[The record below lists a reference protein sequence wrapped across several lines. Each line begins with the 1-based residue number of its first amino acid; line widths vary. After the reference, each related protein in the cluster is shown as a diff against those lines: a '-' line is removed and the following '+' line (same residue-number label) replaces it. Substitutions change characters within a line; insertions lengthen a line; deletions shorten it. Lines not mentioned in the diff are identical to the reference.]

1 MGSPNKIEILFSDH
15 KKSITQSKRKMTD
28 NLETQVL
35 ENGLLIEDIIF
46 ELRTEKICINAL
58 KWAIQRYNTNDYIVR
73 REMGARIM
81 KSFPNDILITG
92 FVMGHLT
99 DFS

>member
-1 MGSPNKIEILFSDH
+1 MW
-15 KKSITQSKRKMTD
+15 
-28 NLETQVL
+28 
-35 ENGLLIEDIIF
+35 IIF
-46 ELRTEKICINAL
+46 FL
-58 KWAIQRYNTNDYIVR
+58 DYIVR

-81 KSFPNDILITG
+81 KSFPNDSLITG

>member
-1 MGSPNKIEILFSDH
+1 MGVWGLPIKLKCFSLVIR
-15 KKSITQSKRKMTD
+15 KVFIRRNVRLRNTSIGKWTT
-28 NLETQVL
+28 
-35 ENGLLIEDIIF
+35 IEDIIF

-73 REMGARIM
+73 RVMAARIM